1 MRFEPK
7 TEKEVQEMNLRDP
20 GEYDFL
26 VVSAEDKLS
35 GAGNEMAEI
44 KLQMEDAG
52 ARNFTLTD
60 YLVGTPGMAFKVR
73 HFAETAGLLA
83 EYEKGNLPA
92 EFMEGRTGRCKVGIQ
107 PAQGQYRAKNIV
119 VDYVGTG
126 ARGPVTAKTPELVDD
141 EIPF

>member
-26 VVSAEDKLS
+26 VVEAEDKLS
-35 GAGNEMAEI
+35 RAGNDMAEI
-44 KLQMEDAG
+44 KLQMEDG
-52 ARNFTLTD
+52 QGRRFHITD
-60 YLVGTPGMAFKVR
+60 YLVGTDGMAYKVR
-73 HFAETAGLLA
+73 HFAEAVGLLA

-92 EFMEGRTGRCKVGIQ
+92 EIMTGRTGRCKVGIK
-107 PAQGQYRAKNIV
+107 PAQGQYRAQNTV
-119 VDYVGTG
+119 TDYIPTG
-126 ARGPVTAKTPELVDD
+126 DAAPVKQLVDD